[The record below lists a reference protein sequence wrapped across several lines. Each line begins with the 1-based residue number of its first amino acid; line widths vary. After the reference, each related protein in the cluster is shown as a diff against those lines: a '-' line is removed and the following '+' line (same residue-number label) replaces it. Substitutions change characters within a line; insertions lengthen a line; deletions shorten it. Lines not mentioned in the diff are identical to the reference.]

1 MPIINTDAKE
11 IHCKIVYYGPK
22 SAGKSSS
29 LKFLHEHSV
38 KGKLTYIP
46 INIDEKESQSIHLYL
61 LSLGKVLDHQLSFQ
75 VLNAPRNSTE
85 EDSYLLKG
93 ADGIVFVAD
102 SQVEAEEHNKRDLEE
117 LENMLTEQGRNIFR
131 VPLTFQYNKRDLD
144 NIMAPH
150 LMRAD
155 LNRYNNRDFQSSVAE
170 GSGIMAPFKHI
181 CRLAL
186 ISLKSGEFL

>member
-29 LKFLHEHSV
+29 LQFLHDHSV
-38 KGKLTYIP
+38 SGKLTRIP
-46 INIDEKESQSIHLYL
+46 IHSGGKENQPIHLYL
-61 LSLGKVLDHQLSFQ
+61 LNLGKILGHQFFFQ
-75 VLNAPRNSTE
+75 ILNAPRNSSE
-85 EDSYLLKG
+85 EDFYLLKG

-102 SQVEAEEHNKRDLEE
+102 SRREAEENNKKDLEE
-117 LENMLTEQGRNIFR
+117 LKNILTEQGKDIFR
-131 VPLTFQYNKRDLD
+131 IPLALQYNKRDLD
-144 NIMAPH
+144 DTMAPY

-155 LNRYNNRDFQSSVAE
+155 LNKYNNRDFESSVSQ

-186 ISLKSGEFL
+186 ISLKSSEFL

>member
-29 LKFLHEHSV
+29 LQFLHDRST
-38 KGKLTYIP
+38 KGKLTHIP
-46 INIDEKESQSIHLYL
+46 INFGGKENQSVHLYL
-61 LSLGKVLDHQLSFQ
+61 LNLGKILGHQFSFQ
-75 VLNAPRNSTE
+75 ILNAPRNSSE
-85 EDSYLLKG
+85 EDFSLLKG

-102 SQVEAEEHNKRDLEE
+102 SRVEAEERNKKDLEE
-117 LENMLTEQGRNIFR
+117 LKNMLTEQGRDIFR
-131 VPLTFQYNKRDLD
+131 IPLALQYNKRDLD
-144 NIMAPH
+144 NTMALY

-155 LNRYNNRDFQSSVAE
+155 LNRYNNRDFESSVSQ

-186 ISLKSGEFL
+186 TGLKSGEFL

>member
-29 LKFLHEHSV
+29 LQFLHDRSI
-38 KGKLTYIP
+38 KGKLTHIP
-46 INIDEKESQSIHLYL
+46 ITLDEKENQPIHLYL
-61 LSLGKVLDHQLSFQ
+61 LNLGKILGHQFSFQ
-75 VLNAPRNSTE
+75 ILNVPRNSPE
-85 EDSYLLKG
+85 EDFYLLKG

-102 SQVEAEEHNKRDLEE
+102 SRIEAEEHNKKDLEE
-117 LENMLTEQGRNIFR
+117 LKDMLTEQGRDIFR
-131 VPLTFQYNKRDLD
+131 IPLALQYNKRDLD
-144 NIMAPH
+144 NVMAPY

-155 LNRYNNRDFQSSVAE
+155 LNRYNNRDFESSVSQ

-186 ISLKSGEFL
+186 TSLKSGEFL